1 MIFALAAAVA
11 LAYQLIALFAVLRHR
26 RQRDAP
32 SARFPPVSVLKP
44 LYGLDPGFARAAR
57 SHATQQYPDFEIL
70 FGVRDPGGPEAA
82 VVDQLQHEFS
92 GTAIRSIV
100 CRTAAQNGKVGALI
114 DLAREARGDI
124 LVINDSD
131 IIVSPD
137 YLRRVIAPLEDARV
151 GVVTCLYRASADT
164 IPGRWEALGIAAGFA
179 PGVLV
184 APLVGVK
191 DIGLG
196 ATLVVRASDLHRA
209 GGFEALADYL
219 ADDNVLARNIA
230 GLGLRVH
237 LSDVVVE
244 THLGAPG
251 WRHAWRRQLRWFRTI
266 RVTNRSGY
274 AGLPL
279 TFAAMWA
286 LPAVGTGQ
294 WWLAALV
301 LIVRLAAVVATGKRL
316 ACPVTSR
323 WWWLAPIRD
332 ITNAILWIA
341 ALTGDTV
348 EWRGQ
353 HLRLDRTGRI
363 VGVQSVEPVS
373 SR

>member
-1 MIFALAAAVA
+1 MIFALAAVVA
-11 LAYQLIALFAVLRHR
+11 LVYQLIALFAVLRHR
-26 RQRDAP
+26 GRRDAP
-32 SARFPPVSVLKP
+32 SSRFPRVSVLKP
-44 LYGLDPGFARAAR
+44 LYGLDPGFAGAAR
-57 SHATQQYPDFEIL
+57 SHAAQQYPDFEIL
-70 FGVRDPGGPEAA
+70 FGVRDPGAPEAA
-82 VVDQLQHEFS
+82 VVDQLQREFS
-92 GTAIRSIV
+92 GAVRLVV
-100 CRTAAQNGKVGALI
+100 CQTPAQNGKAGSLI

-131 IIVSPD
+131 ITVSPD

-151 GVVTCLYRASADT
+151 GVVTCLYRASADS
-164 IPGRWEALGIAAGFA
+164 IAGQWEAFSIAACFA

-184 APLVGVK
+184 APLMGVK

-209 GGFEALADYL
+209 GGFEAVADYL
-219 ADDNVLARNIA
+219 ADDNVLARNITR
-230 GLGLRVH
+230 LGLRVH

-251 WRHAWRRQLRWFRTI
+251 WRHAWRHQLRWFRTI
-266 RVTNRSGY
+266 RVTNRPGY
-274 AGLPL
+274 TGLPL
-279 TFAAMWA
+279 TFASVWA
-286 LPAVGTGQ
+286 LLAVDTGQ
-294 WWLAALV
+294 WWLAV
-301 LIVRLAAVVATGKRL
+301 LTLIARLAAVLATARLL

-323 WWWLAPIRD
+323 WWWLAPILD

-353 HLRLDRTGRI
+353 HLRLDQAGRI
-363 VGVQSVEPVS
+363 VCVNNVEPS
-373 SR
+373 